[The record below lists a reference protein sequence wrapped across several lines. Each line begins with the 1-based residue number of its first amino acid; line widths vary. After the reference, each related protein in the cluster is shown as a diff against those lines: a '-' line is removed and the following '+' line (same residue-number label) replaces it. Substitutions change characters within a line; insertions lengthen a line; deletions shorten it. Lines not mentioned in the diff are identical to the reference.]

1 MSGFRTRLDYSDNR
15 QIKQY
20 EKTNTLLS
28 GATTFG
34 LPFSALTSG
43 PDLTTTG
50 ITNSYGLVLSTFSGN
65 GTTTIF
71 TWYDSN
77 MQIAETYV
85 SAITPSN
92 SAITQDIPQVYVG
105 NTLSTLDG
113 NNFYLDYTGVT
124 FDLIIDYIVDLGG
137 AYSGTAHHTYVDILS
152 ASSLDY
158 SGRTIW
164 IENPEITKTNR
175 LIIERDAQTNY
186 VWTCID
192 SEGMGAWLP
201 NSSGGTDNIW
211 TAGTNVSSAVLS
223 GSNSTASG
231 QYAVAQG
238 YQTLA
243 SGFASHAEG
252 SGTTASGSSS
262 HAGGSSSSVN
272 SDYSFIHSFN
282 SNIYTNSD
290 YSSILGGDSNTVI
303 NSAYSSIIGGELNTI
318 SGHTHSFIGGGYNNL
333 IACDAK
339 YNAIIGGQNNLNH
352 ASNGVIIGGTN
363 NILGSDPLCPS
374 TADNGVIIGGALNFI
389 DSNTNDTLQSIII
402 GGFNNRIDSTNG
414 AVDNTVIL
422 GGTNITATT
431 SNTVYTPNLIVNTG
445 GTSSRLG
452 INTNNPTYT
461 IDAYGD
467 SNSRIYYDGVSAG
480 GQIALSATTGLPRFG
495 IVSNS
500 GSTFNAGQTSTLSF
514 GVRAWDDTLY
524 SVYGKKGDAFIYG
537 SIYTNGINII
547 SNDGTASSGEDYI
560 RFYAG
565 QSTGTN
571 NGTNAAD
578 IHIQGTGATRG
589 YIGFNTNT
597 PTKQIDVNGNGRFRS
612 IGSDVSS
619 NVSLYVTSDGTL
631 SLSASD
637 ERLKTN
643 IKQIDNSLDIINR
656 LNGVYYN
663 WKEGDDLTHVGFI
676 AQEVNKVIPELTYVN
691 KNTEEKYMGVHY
703 QNMTAVIVEAIKELY
718 FKLNNND
725 FLNTQTI
732 LAEDNNID
740 LNYNGNH
747 ETSLGGG
754 IRILHGKS
762 DDNHSELLI
771 NENGDFITNN
781 NFIPKELTIPYYTPS
796 SSEDNYGSEGNI
808 SRDDEY
814 LYIKTKNGWLR
825 TNLDKF

>member
-50 ITNSYGLVLSTFSGN
+50 ATNSYGLVLSTFSGN

-77 MQIAETYV
+77 MQIAETYI

-92 SAITQDIPQVYVG
+92 SAITQNTPQVYVG
-105 NTLSTLDG
+105 NTSSTLDG
-113 NNFYLDYTGVT
+113 NSFYLDYTGVT
-124 FDLIIDYIVDLGG
+124 FDLNVNYIVDLGG
-137 AYSGTAHHTYVDILS
+137 AYSGTVQHTYLDFLS

-158 SGRTIW
+158 SGRTTW
-164 IENPEITKTNR
+164 IENHEITKTNR

-223 GSNSTASG
+223 GSNSTSSG
-231 QYAVAQG
+231 QYSIVSS
-238 YQTLA
+238 YNSVV
-243 SGFASHAEG
+243 SGNRS
-252 SGTTASGSSS
+252 
-262 HAGGSSSSVN
+262 
-272 SDYSFIHSFN
+272 
-282 SNIYTNSD
+282 
-290 YSSILGGDSNTVI
+290 
-303 NSAYSSIIGGELNTI
+303 
-318 SGHTHSFIGGGYNNL
+318 
-333 IACDAK
+333 
-339 YNAIIGGQNNLNH
+339 AIIGGQN
-352 ASNGVIIGGTN
+352 ITGT
-363 NILGSDPLCPS
+363 S
-374 TADNGVIIGGALNFI
+374 
-389 DSNTNDTLQSIII
+389 NDT
-402 GGFNNRIDSTNG
+402 
-414 AVDNTVIL
+414 
-422 GGTNITATT
+422 
-431 SNTVYTPNLIVNTG
+431 VYVPNLIINTG
-445 GTSSRLG
+445 GTTSSLG
-452 INTNNPTYT
+452 INTNNPQYT
-461 IDAYGD
+461 IDAYGG
-467 SNSRIYYDGVSAG
+467 STSRIYYDGISGG
-480 GQIALSATTGLPRFG
+480 GQIAISGTTGLPRFG
-495 IVSNS
+495 IISNS

-514 GVRAWDDTLY
+514 GIRAWDDTLY

-643 IKQIDNSLDIINR
+643 VKQIDNSLDIINR

-754 IRILHGKS
+754 IKILHGKS

>member
-50 ITNSYGLVLSTFSGN
+50 ITSSYGLVLSTFSGN

-77 MQIAETYV
+77 MQIAESYI
-85 SAITPSN
+85 SAITTSN
-92 SAITQDIPQVYVG
+92 SGITQNTPQVYVG
-105 NTLSTLDG
+105 NTSSALDG
-113 NNFYLDYTGVT
+113 NSFYLDYTGVT
-124 FDLIIDYIVDLGG
+124 FDLTVNYIVDLGG
-137 AYSGTAHHTYVDILS
+137 AYSGTIQHTYVDVLS

-158 SGRTIW
+158 SARTIW
-164 IENPEITKTNR
+164 VQNPEITKTDR

-211 TAGTNVSSAVLS
+211 TAGTNTSSAVLS

-231 QYAVAQG
+231 QYSIVG
-238 YQTLA
+238 SYNSVV
-243 SGFASHAEG
+243 SGNRS
-252 SGTTASGSSS
+252 
-262 HAGGSSSSVN
+262 
-272 SDYSFIHSFN
+272 
-282 SNIYTNSD
+282 
-290 YSSILGGDSNTVI
+290 
-303 NSAYSSIIGGELNTI
+303 
-318 SGHTHSFIGGGYNNL
+318 
-333 IACDAK
+333 
-339 YNAIIGGQNNLNH
+339 AIIGGQN
-352 ASNGVIIGGTN
+352 ITGT
-363 NILGSDPLCPS
+363 S
-374 TADNGVIIGGALNFI
+374 
-389 DSNTNDTLQSIII
+389 NDT
-402 GGFNNRIDSTNG
+402 
-414 AVDNTVIL
+414 
-422 GGTNITATT
+422 
-431 SNTVYTPNLIVNTG
+431 VYVPNLIINTG
-445 GTSSRLG
+445 GTSSKLG
-452 INTNNPTYT
+452 INTNNPAYP
-461 IDAYGD
+461 IDAYG
-467 SNSRIYYDGVSAG
+467 SANSRFWYSSSLG
-480 GQIALSATTGLPRFG
+480 GQVVISGTTGLPRFS
-495 IVSNS
+495 IISNS
-500 GSTFNAGQTSTLSF
+500 GSTSSAGQTSTLSF
-514 GVRAWDDTLY
+514 GVRAWDDITY

-537 SIYTNGINII
+537 GIETNGVNII
-547 SNDGTASSGEDYI
+547 SNDGAASSGEDYI

-578 IHIQGTGATRG
+578 IHIQGSGATRG
-589 YIGFNTNT
+589 YIGVNTNT
-597 PTKQIDVNGNGRFRS
+597 PTKQIDVNGNGRFRN

-619 NVSLYVTSDGTL
+619 NVSLYVTSDGIL

-643 IKQIDNSLDIINR
+643 IKQIDNSLDIINK

-762 DDNHSELLI
+762 NDNHSELII

-781 NFIPKELTIPYYTPS
+781 NLIPKELTIPYYTPS

-825 TNLDKF
+825 ANLDKF

>member
-1 MSGFRTRLDYSDNR
+1 MSGFRTRLDYSNNR

-43 PDLTTTG
+43 PNLTTTG

-77 MQIAETYV
+77 MQIAETYI

-92 SAITQDIPQVYVG
+92 SGITQNTPQVYVG
-105 NTLSTLDG
+105 NTSSTLDG
-113 NNFYLDYTGVT
+113 NSFYLDYTGVT
-124 FDLIIDYIVDLGG
+124 FDLTVNYIVDFGG
-137 AYSGTAHHTYVDILS
+137 AYSGTVQHTYVDTLS

-164 IENPEITKTNR
+164 IENPEITKTDR

-231 QYAVAQG
+231 QYSIVSS
-238 YQTLA
+238 YNSVV
-243 SGFASHAEG
+243 SGNRS
-252 SGTTASGSSS
+252 
-262 HAGGSSSSVN
+262 
-272 SDYSFIHSFN
+272 
-282 SNIYTNSD
+282 
-290 YSSILGGDSNTVI
+290 
-303 NSAYSSIIGGELNTI
+303 
-318 SGHTHSFIGGGYNNL
+318 
-333 IACDAK
+333 
-339 YNAIIGGQNNLNH
+339 AIIGGQN
-352 ASNGVIIGGTN
+352 ITGT
-363 NILGSDPLCPS
+363 S
-374 TADNGVIIGGALNFI
+374 
-389 DSNTNDTLQSIII
+389 NDT
-402 GGFNNRIDSTNG
+402 
-414 AVDNTVIL
+414 
-422 GGTNITATT
+422 
-431 SNTVYTPNLIVNTG
+431 VYVPNLIINTG

-452 INTNNPTYT
+452 INTYNPVYPIDTYGS
-461 IDAYGD
+461 A
-467 SNSRIYYDGVSAG
+467 NSRFWYSSSLG
-480 GQIALSATTGLPRFG
+480 GQVVISGTTGLPRFS

-500 GSTFNAGQTSTLSF
+500 GSTSSAGQTSTLSF
-514 GVRAWDDTLY
+514 GVRAWDDITY

-537 SIYTNGINII
+537 SIETNGINII

-589 YIGFNTNT
+589 YVGFNTNT
-597 PTKQIDVNGNGRFRS
+597 PTKQIDVDGNGRFRN

-619 NVSLYVTSDGTL
+619 NVSLYVTSDGIL

-762 DDNHSELLI
+762 NDNHSELII